1 MKAKIARL
9 EKKINNLSN
18 SNSKSK
24 CDFIEMCDN
33 FLPPSTA
40 KFVKVQA
47 RLHGVKKYGE
57 RYPLFLKRLCLSI
70 NYISP
75 RAYRLLRTIFR
86 LPSISTLNDLT
97 TNWQYSPGLN
107 PRLFNML
114 KIKLNNFS
122 NISKNCVLC
131 FDEISIKSN
140 LYYNKGTDEIIGF
153 DNNDNSDL
161 EQDPN
166 KIKGANHV
174 LVLMARGIAMSW
186 KQPLAYF
193 FAKNT
198 YNEDDFKDVLFDCIR
213 KLRGIGATTH
223 GIVSDMGKNFYSP
236 HAKSV
241 KDLAKKLGISTE
253 KTFFNVDD
261 EQIYYFFDTPH
272 LIKAT
277 RNNLMAYDFK
287 IKDETAS
294 WRYIIKFFEED
305 QKQDFR
311 LAPKLTSMHIKPTNF
326 EKMKVKYAT
335 QILSATVAAS
345 LNTYIQS
352 GKIPKEARSTVN
364 LITKFNNLF
373 DVLNS
378 SSPNSPKQYCLPYS
392 GSDFQKNFLN
402 EMLEYIKTI
411 QIFNRYGEE
420 ITETFSF
427 LKCWQIT
434 IHSLIGLYDI
444 LKEKEFKFILTRR
457 INQDPLENFFG
468 KLINLMELDLRINMV
483 SYRIVDRTDL
493 YLITYF
499 NYA

>member
-1 MKAKIARL
+1 MDKHFDTPKVKKLKLLNKHLKAKIARL
-9 EKKINNLSN
+9 EKAMKNESN
-18 SNSKSK
+18 SDSKSK
-24 CDFIEMCDN
+24 SDFIEMCDT
-33 FLPPSTA
+33 FLPPAAA

-47 RLHGVKKYGE
+47 KLHGVKKYGE
-57 RYPLFLKRLCLSI
+57 RYPLFLKRLGLSI

-107 PRLFNML
+107 PKLFNML

-122 NISKNCVLC
+122 DMSKNCVLC
-131 FDEISIKSN
+131 FDEICIKSN

-153 DNNDNSDL
+153 DNNENGDTEKDKS
-161 EQDPN
+161 

-198 YNEDDFKDVLFDCIR
+198 YNEEDFKNVLFDCIR
-213 KLRGIGATTH
+213 KLRDIGATTH
-223 GIVSDMGKNFYSP
+223 GIMGKNFYSP
-236 HAKSV
+236 HEKSV

-253 KTFFNVDD
+253 KTYFIVDD
-261 EQIYYFFDTPH
+261 QKIFYFFDSPH

-287 IKDETAS
+287 MNDETAS
-294 WRYIIKFFEED
+294 WRYIVQFYEED

-311 LAPKLTSMHIKPTNF
+311 LAPKLTPKHIKPTNF

-335 QILSATVAAS
+335 QILSSTLAAA

-352 GKIPKEARSTVN
+352 GKIPKEARPTVD

-378 SSPNSPKQYCLPYS
+378 SSPNSPKQYCVPYS
-392 GSDFQKNFLN
+392 GSDFQKKFLK

-411 QIFNRYGEE
+411 KIFNRHGDE
-420 ITETFSF
+420 ITDTFSF

-434 IHSLIGLYDI
+434 INSLIGLYDI

-468 KLINLMELDLRINMV
+468 KLN
-483 SYRIVDRTDL
+483 
-493 YLITYF
+493 
-499 NYA
+499 